1 MTFTNSQARRC
12 PLGFAPVGV
21 HKYVG
26 MYACM
31 HACVCKGLRVC
42 KFCCRYLY
50 IFLPW
55 MHVSCV
61 ISCLSRCVSDAHT
74 HYGIATQGAKGSVAV
89 RREQRQALQLQRPS
103 CAWQHGPQRGL
114 LRRWWWCRRRR
125 HSCDR
130 SRRRRSRRRHSCD
143 RSRRKSVGGI
153 IAARHS
159 SCATRTGSC

>member
-1 MTFTNSQARRC
+1 MTFTNSQARRR
-12 PLGFAPVGV
+12 PLGFAPMGV

-26 MYACM
+26 MHACM

-61 ISCLSRCVSDAHT
+61 ISCLSRCVSDVHT
-74 HYGIATQGAKGSVAV
+74 HYGIAIQGAKGSVAV

-103 CAWQHGPQRGL
+103 CAWQHGPQHGL
-114 LRRWWWCRRRR
+114 LRRW
-125 HSCDR
+125 
-130 SRRRRSRRRHSCD
+130 RRHSCD
-143 RSRRKSVGGI
+143 RSRRKSVGGV
-153 IAARHS
+153 IAAWHGS
-159 SCATRTGSC
+159 SATRTVSC